1 MPPSTAQTM
10 PAPVK
15 EKDVPREVQPSA
27 TSPDS
32 QMASVQNDPNSI
44 ANLMKQ
50 TEVMNG
56 QATANSLY
64 DPPVPPPEN
73 AGFVNFDIIHS
84 GLLSRLI
91 IVLILLGV
99 GIAFFYWCYSSS
111 PKRASFV
118 AFKIP
123 RIFRK

>member
-1 MPPSTAQTM
+1 MPPATAQTM

-32 QMASVQNDPNSI
+32 QMVSSQNDPNSI
-44 ANLMKQ
+44 SNLMKQ

-64 DPPVPPPEN
+64 DPPVPPPSTD
-73 AGFVNFDIIHS
+73 GFVNFIQS
-84 GLLSRLI
+84 GLLSRLL
-91 IVLILLGV
+91 IVLLLLGV
-99 GIAFFYWCYSSS
+99 GVLIFYMCCD
-111 PKRASFV
+111 KGQLQRASFPT
-118 AFKIP
+118 FKMP